1 MSVEDRVSRL
11 APYVLSLVRIVLALL
26 FLEHGSAKL
35 LGFPANG
42 PLRELFTLS
51 WFSGAI
57 ELVGGAL
64 LAAGLF
70 SRSAA
75 FIMSGE
81 MAVGYFMS
89 HAPHSFF
96 PLLNRGDAA
105 ILYCFIFFY
114 FVFAGPRAVEPGC
127 AAGWT
132 RKARGVEAGGVGQ
145 PSYCHAPRRLV
156 ASRNR

>member
-1 MSVEDRVSRL
+1 MVAVATDRAVAKRTPMNLEDRISRL
-11 APYVLSLVRIVLALL
+11 APYVLSLVRIVVALL

-42 PLRELFTLS
+42 PLRDLFTLS
-51 WFSGAI
+51 WTSGAI

-89 HAPHSFF
+89 HAPQSFF

-105 ILYCFIFFY
+105 VLYCFIFFY
-114 FVFAGPRAVEPGC
+114 FVFSGPGPWSLDAWLGTRTKRAALKPAE
-127 AAGWT
+127 
-132 RKARGVEAGGVGQ
+132 
-145 PSYCHAPRRLV
+145 
-156 ASRNR
+156 